1 MSGIGNLLDLI
12 SDISELFDE
21 HSNFPTQR
29 HTTVSHKKS
38 SVIDSKK
45 EKQKNKYSDDSAMTS
60 EKLKNEESVLGNPP
74 DHSSHIQEKTKD
86 KITRPDMNKSRN
98 LSGSYN
104 LNYKNLKNAI
114 VLSEILS
121 PPLALRSRR
130 FR

>member
-1 MSGIGNLLDLI
+1 MSGIGNLIDLI

-21 HSNFPTQR
+21 QSNFPIQR
-29 HTTVSHKKS
+29 HTTVSNKKS
-38 SVIDSKK
+38 SVIDSEK

-60 EKLKNEESVLGNPP
+60 EKLKNEKSVLGNPS
-74 DHSSHIQEKTKD
+74 DHLSHIREKPKD
-86 KITRPDMNKSRN
+86 KIIRTDMNKSRTP
-98 LSGSYN
+98 SSSYN